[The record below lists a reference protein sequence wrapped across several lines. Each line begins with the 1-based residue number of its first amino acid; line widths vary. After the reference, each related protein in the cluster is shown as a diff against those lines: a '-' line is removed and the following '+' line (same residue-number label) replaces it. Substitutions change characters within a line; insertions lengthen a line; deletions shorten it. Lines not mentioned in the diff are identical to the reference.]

1 MKNKFLKVTLD
12 GHFFDKHEKV
22 LVAVS
27 GGLDSMNLF
36 HLLYEYRQELSI
48 ELGIAHINHGQR
60 EEAILEENY
69 LKQLAEEC
77 KVPFYLSHFEGRFS
91 EEAARKWRY
100 AFFADIMEQEGY
112 TALVTAHHADDQ
124 AETVLMR
131 LIRGSRLRHLSAIQP
146 IQPFVNGELIRP
158 LLSFKKS
165 DFDNVFHFEDASNQS
180 LNYFRNR
187 VRNTYLP
194 QLKQENPK
202 IELALNNLAGDTRN
216 LLQAL
221 RDLTKD
227 LSVTDLISFRQQTQ
241 AVQRYLLEEYLE
253 GFPDL
258 QLSRSQFDE
267 VLHILQSKANYKHLL
282 KNNYVLE
289 KDYHSFT
296 IDKIG
301 PQTDEQIESIM
312 IESEGIFSYGSYI
325 FSLNQPLEDAEQVL
339 HFPSHLPIL
348 VRGRQAGDTIRING
362 VTKKLRRWFID
373 NKIPQKVRQ
382 EAIII
387 EQAGEI
393 YGIAN
398 LASSDLSKSIK
409 NDIIKATLYI
419 KMKE

>member
-1 MKNKFLKVTLD
+1 MKNRFLKVTQD
-12 GHFFDKHEKV
+12 GHFFDKHKKV

-36 HLLYEYRQELSI
+36 HLLYEFRKELGI

-60 EEAILEENY
+60 EEAALEESY
-69 LKQLAEEC
+69 LRQLAEDYN
-77 KVPFYLSHFEGRFS
+77 VPFYLSHFEGRFS

-131 LIRGSRLRHLSAIQP
+131 LIRGSRLRHLTAIQP
-146 IQPFVNGELIRP
+146 IQPFANGEFIRP

-165 DFDNVFHFEDASNQS
+165 DFDNIFHFEDASNFS
-180 LNYFRNR
+180 STYFRNR
-187 VRNTYLP
+187 VRNDYLP
-194 QLKQENPK
+194 KLKQENPK
-202 IELALNNLAGDTRN
+202 IELALNNLADDTRN

-227 LSVTDLISFRQQTQ
+227 LSVTDLTSFRQQTR

-258 QLSRSQFDE
+258 QLSRPQFNE
-267 VLHILQSKANYKHLL
+267 LLHILQTKANYRHLL
-282 KNNYVLE
+282 KNNYILE
-289 KDYHSFT
+289 KEYDSFK
-296 IDKIG
+296 IYKIG
-301 PQTDEQIESIM
+301 PQTDEPKEPVM
-312 IESEGIFSYGSYI
+312 VESEGIFSYGSYI
-325 FSLNQPLEDAEQVL
+325 FSLNHPLENAEQIL
-339 HFPSHLPIL
+339 HFPSEVPIRL
-348 VRGRQAGDTIRING
+348 RGRQAGDTILING
-362 VTKKLRRWFID
+362 VNKKVRRWFID
-373 NKIPQKVRQ
+373 NKIPQQIRQ

>member
-1 MKNKFLKVTLD
+1 MKNKFLKVTQD
-12 GHFFDKHEKV
+12 GHFFDKHAKV

-36 HLLYEYRQELSI
+36 HLLYEYRQELCI

-60 EEAILEENY
+60 EEAVLEENY

-77 KVPFYLSHFEGRFS
+77 KIPFYLSHFEGRFS

-100 AFFADIMEQEGY
+100 AFFADTMEQEGY

-131 LIRGSRLRHLSAIQP
+131 LIRGSRLRHLSAIQS
-146 IQPFVNGELIRP
+146 IQTFASGELIRP

-165 DFDNVFHFEDASNQS
+165 DFDNIFHFEDASNQS

-194 QLKQENPK
+194 QLKQENPR
-202 IELALNNLAGDTRN
+202 IELALNNLADDTRN

-221 RDLTKD
+221 RDLTRD
-227 LSVTDLISFRQQTQ
+227 LSVTDLTSFRQQTQ

-282 KNNYVLE
+282 KNNYILE
-289 KDYHSFT
+289 KEYDSFK
-296 IDKIG
+296 IYKIG
-301 PQTDEQIESIM
+301 PQTDEHIEPIM

-325 FSLNQPLEDAEQVL
+325 FSLNHPMEDAEQVL

-348 VRGRQAGDTIRING
+348 VRGRQAGDTIQING

-382 EAIII
+382 EAVVI
-387 EQAGEI
+387 EQAGKI
-393 YGIAN
+393 YGIVN

>member
-12 GHFFDKHEKV
+12 GHFFDKHKKV

-36 HLLYEYRQELSI
+36 HLLYEYRQELRI

-60 EEAILEENY
+60 EAAVLEENY
-69 LKQLAEEC
+69 LNQLAEEC
-77 KVPFYLSHFEGRFS
+77 KIPFYLSHFKGRFS

-131 LIRGSRLRHLSAIQP
+131 LIRGSRLRHISAIQP
-146 IQPFVNGELIRP
+146 IQPFANGELIRP

-165 DFDNVFHFEDASNQS
+165 DFNNVFHFEDASNFS
-180 LNYFRNR
+180 STYFRNR
-187 VRNTYLP
+187 VRNDYLP
-194 QLKQENPK
+194 KLKQENPK
-202 IELALNNLAGDTRN
+202 VERALNNLADDTSN

-227 LSVTDLISFRQQTQ
+227 LSVTDLTSFRQQTQ

-289 KDYHSFT
+289 KDYYRFT

-301 PQTDEQIESIM
+301 PQTDEQLEPIM

-325 FSLNQPLEDAEQVL
+325 FSLNHPMEDAEQVL
-339 HFPSHLPIL
+339 HFPSHLSIL

-382 EAIII
+382 EAVVI
-387 EQAGEI
+387 EQAGKI

>member
-1 MKNKFLKVTLD
+1 MKNRFLKVTQE

-36 HLLYEYRQELSI
+36 HLLYQCRK
-48 ELGIAHINHGQR
+48 ELGISLGLAHVNHGQR
-60 EEAILEENY
+60 EESVSEESY
-69 LKQLAEEC
+69 LKQLAEDS
-77 KVPFYLSHFEGRFS
+77 KVPFFLSHFEGTFS

-100 AFFADIMEQEGY
+100 AFFAKIMEQEGY

-131 LIRGSRLRHLSAIQP
+131 LIRGSRLRYLSAIQP
-146 IQPFVNGELIRP
+146 IQTFASGELIRP

-165 DFDNVFHFEDASNQS
+165 DLDNVFHFEDASNQS

-187 VRNTYLP
+187 IRNRYLP

-202 IELALNNLAGDTRN
+202 VELALNNLADDTSN

-221 RDLTKD
+221 RDLTNH
-227 LSVTDLISFRQQTQ
+227 LSVTDLESFRQQTQ
-241 AVQRYLLEEYLE
+241 AVQTYLLEEYVE
-253 GFPDL
+253 TFPDL
-258 QLSRSQFDE
+258 QLSRPQFNE
-267 VLHILQSKANYKHLL
+267 FLHILQTKANYRHLL
-282 KNNYVLE
+282 KNNYIIE
-289 KDYHSFT
+289 KEYDSFK
-296 IDKIG
+296 IYKIG
-301 PQTDEQIESIM
+301 PQTDEQKESVM
-312 IESEGIFSYGSYI
+312 VESEGIFSYGSYI
-325 FSLNQPLEDAEQVL
+325 FSLNHPLENAEQIL
-339 HFPSHLPIL
+339 HFPSEVPIRL
-348 VRGRQAGDTIRING
+348 RGRQAGDTILING
-362 VTKKLRRWFID
+362 VNKKLRRWFID
-373 NKIPQKVRQ
+373 NKIPQQIRQ

>member
-1 MKNKFLKVTLD
+1 MKNKFLKVTQD
-12 GHFFDKHEKV
+12 GHFFDKHKKV

-36 HLLYEYRQELSI
+36 HLLYEYRQELCI

-60 EEAILEENY
+60 EEAVLEENY

-131 LIRGSRLRHLSAIQP
+131 LIRGSRLRHLSAIQS
-146 IQPFVNGELIRP
+146 IQTFASGELIRP

-165 DFDNVFHFEDASNQS
+165 DFDNIFHFEDASNQS

-194 QLKQENPK
+194 QFKQENPK
-202 IELALNNLAGDTRN
+202 IELALNNLATDTRN

-227 LSVTDLISFRQQTQ
+227 LCVTDLTSFRQQTQ

-258 QLSRSQFDE
+258 QLSRPQFNE
-267 VLHILQSKANYKHLL
+267 LLHILQTKANYRHLL
-282 KNNYVLE
+282 KNNYILE
-289 KDYHSFT
+289 KEYDSFK
-296 IDKIG
+296 IYKIG
-301 PQTDEQIESIM
+301 PQTDEQIEPIM

-325 FSLNQPLEDAEQVL
+325 FSLNHPMEDAEQVL

-348 VRGRQAGDTIRING
+348 VRRRQAGDTIRING

-382 EAIII
+382 EAVVI
-387 EQAGEI
+387 EQAGKI

>member
-1 MKNKFLKVTLD
+1 MKNRFLKVTQE

-36 HLLYEYRQELSI
+36 HLLYQCRK
-48 ELGIAHINHGQR
+48 ELGISLGLAHVNHGQR
-60 EEAILEENY
+60 EESVSEESY
-69 LKQLAEEC
+69 LKQLAEDS
-77 KVPFYLSHFEGRFS
+77 KVPFFLSHFEGTFS

-100 AFFADIMEQEGY
+100 AFFAKIMEQEGY

-146 IQPFVNGELIRP
+146 IQNFASGELIRP

-165 DFDNVFHFEDASNQS
+165 DFDTVFHFEDASNQS

-187 VRNTYLP
+187 IRNRYLP

-202 IELALNNLAGDTRN
+202 IEKALCHLADDTSN

-221 RDLTKD
+221 RDLTNH
-227 LSVTDLISFRQQTQ
+227 LSVTDLTSFRQQTQ
-241 AVQRYLLEEYLE
+241 AVQTYLLEEYVE
-253 GFPDL
+253 KFPDL
-258 QLSRSQFDE
+258 QLSRPQFNE
-267 VLHILQSKANYKHLL
+267 LLHILQSKANYRHLL
-282 KNNYVLE
+282 KNNYILE
-289 KDYHSFT
+289 KEYDSFK
-296 IDKIG
+296 IYKIG
-301 PQTDEQIESIM
+301 PQTDEPKEPVM
-312 IESEGIFSYGSYI
+312 VESEGIFSYGSYI
-325 FSLNQPLEDAEQVL
+325 FSLNHPLENAEQIL
-339 HFPSHLPIL
+339 HFPSEVPIRL
-348 VRGRQAGDTIRING
+348 RGRQVGDTILING
-362 VTKKLRRWFID
+362 VNKKLRRWFID
-373 NKIPQKVRQ
+373 NKIPQQIRQ

>member
-1 MKNKFLKVTLD
+1 MKNRFLKVTQD
-12 GHFFDKHEKV
+12 GHFFDKHKKV

-36 HLLYEYRQELSI
+36 HLLYEYRQELGI

-60 EEAILEENY
+60 EEAALEESY
-69 LKQLAEEC
+69 LRQLAEDYN
-77 KVPFYLSHFEGRFS
+77 VPFYLSHFEGKFS
-91 EEAARKWRY
+91 EETARKWRY

-146 IQPFVNGELIRP
+146 IQPFANGELIRP

-165 DFDNVFHFEDASNQS
+165 DFDNVFHFEDASNFS
-180 LNYFRNR
+180 STYFRNR
-187 VRNTYLP
+187 VRNDYLP
-194 QLKQENPK
+194 KLKQENPK
-202 IELALNNLAGDTRN
+202 IEKALCHLADDTSN

-221 RDLTKD
+221 RDLTNH
-227 LSVTDLISFRQQTQ
+227 LSVTDLTSFRQQTQ
-241 AVQRYLLEEYLE
+241 AVQTYLLEEYVE
-253 GFPDL
+253 TFPDL
-258 QLSRSQFDE
+258 QLSRPQFNE
-267 VLHILQSKANYKHLL
+267 LLHILQSKANYRHLL
-282 KNNYVLE
+282 KNDYILE
-289 KDYHSFT
+289 KEYDSFK
-296 IDKIG
+296 IYKIG
-301 PQTDEQIESIM
+301 PQTDEQKEPVM
-312 IESEGIFSYGSYI
+312 VESEGIFSYGSYI
-325 FSLNQPLEDAEQVL
+325 FSLNHPLENAEQIL
-339 HFPSHLPIL
+339 HFPSEVPIRL
-348 VRGRQAGDTIRING
+348 RGRQAGDTILING
-362 VTKKLRRWFID
+362 VNKKVRRWFID
-373 NKIPQKVRQ
+373 NKIPQQVRR

>member
-1 MKNKFLKVTLD
+1 MKNKFLKVTQD
-12 GHFFDKHEKV
+12 GHFFDKHKKV

-36 HLLYEYRQELSI
+36 HLLYEFRKELGI

-60 EEAILEENY
+60 EEAVLEENY

-124 AETVLMR
+124 AETILMR

-146 IQPFVNGELIRP
+146 IQPFASGELIRP

-194 QLKQENPK
+194 QFKQENPK
-202 IELALNNLAGDTRN
+202 IELAVNNLATDTRN

-227 LSVTDLISFRQQTQ
+227 LSVTDLTSFRQQTQ

-301 PQTDEQIESIM
+301 PQTDEHIEPIM

-325 FSLNQPLEDAEQVL
+325 FSLNQSLENAEQIL

-382 EAIII
+382 EAVVI
-387 EQAGEI
+387 EQAGKI
-393 YGIAN
+393 YGIVN

>member
-1 MKNKFLKVTLD
+1 MKNRFLKVTQE

-36 HLLYEYRQELSI
+36 HLLYQCRK
-48 ELGIAHINHGQR
+48 ELGISLGLAHVNHGQR
-60 EEAILEENY
+60 EESVSEESY
-69 LKQLAEEC
+69 LKQLAEDS
-77 KVPFYLSHFEGRFS
+77 KVPFFLSHFEGTFS

-100 AFFADIMEQEGY
+100 AFFAKIMEQEGY

-146 IQPFVNGELIRP
+146 IQNFASGELIRP

-165 DFDNVFHFEDASNQS
+165 DFDTVFHFEDASNQS

-187 VRNTYLP
+187 IRNRYLP

-202 IELALNNLAGDTRN
+202 IEKALCHLADDTSN

-221 RDLTKD
+221 RDLTNH
-227 LSVTDLISFRQQTQ
+227 LSVTDLTSFRQQTQ
-241 AVQRYLLEEYLE
+241 AVQTYLLEEYVE
-253 GFPDL
+253 KFPDL
-258 QLSRSQFDE
+258 QLSRPQFNE
-267 VLHILQSKANYKHLL
+267 LLHILQTKANYRHPL
-282 KNNYVLE
+282 KNNYILE
-289 KDYHSFT
+289 KEYDSFK
-296 IDKIG
+296 IYKIG
-301 PQTDEQIESIM
+301 PQTDEPKEPVM
-312 IESEGIFSYGSYI
+312 VESEGIFSYGSYI
-325 FSLNQPLEDAEQVL
+325 FSLNHPLENAEQIL
-339 HFPSHLPIL
+339 HFPSEVPIRL
-348 VRGRQAGDTIRING
+348 RGRQAGDTILING
-362 VTKKLRRWFID
+362 VNKKLRRWFID
-373 NKIPQKVRQ
+373 NKIPQQIRQ

>member
-60 EEAILEENY
+60 EEAVLEENY

-146 IQPFVNGELIRP
+146 IQTFANGELIRP

-165 DFDNVFHFEDASNQS
+165 DFNNVFHFEDASNQS

-202 IELALNNLAGDTRN
+202 IELALNNLAGDTST

-227 LSVTDLISFRQQTQ
+227 LSVTDLTSFRQQTQ

-253 GFPDL
+253 GFSDL

-267 VLHILQSKANYKHLL
+267 VLHILQSKANYRHLL
-282 KNNYVLE
+282 KNNYILE
-289 KDYHSFT
+289 KEYNSFT

-301 PQTDEQIESIM
+301 PQTDEQIEPIM

-325 FSLNQPLEDAEQVL
+325 FSLNHPMEDAEQVL

-373 NKIPQKVRQ
+373 NKIPQNIRQ
-382 EAIII
+382 EAVVI
-387 EQAGEI
+387 EQAGKI

>member
-60 EEAILEENY
+60 EESVLEENY

-77 KVPFYLSHFEGRFS
+77 KIPFYLSHFKGRFS

-131 LIRGSRLRHLSAIQP
+131 LIRGSRLRHISAIQP
-146 IQPFVNGELIRP
+146 IQPFANGELIRP

-165 DFDNVFHFEDASNQS
+165 DFNNVFHFEDASNQS

-187 VRNTYLP
+187 VRNDYLP
-194 QLKQENPK
+194 KLKQENPK
-202 IELALNNLAGDTRN
+202 IELAVNNLATDTRN

-227 LSVTDLISFRQQTQ
+227 LSVTDLTSFRQQTR
-241 AVQRYLLEEYLE
+241 AVQRYLLEEYVE
-253 GFPDL
+253 KFPDL

-301 PQTDEQIESIM
+301 PQTDEQIEPIM

-325 FSLNQPLEDAEQVL
+325 FSLNHPMADAEQVL

-387 EQAGEI
+387 EQAGKI
-393 YGIAN
+393 YGIVN

>member
-12 GHFFDKHEKV
+12 GHFFDKHKKV

-60 EEAILEENY
+60 EEAVLEENY

-131 LIRGSRLRHLSAIQP
+131 IIRGSRLRHLSAIQP
-146 IQPFVNGELIRP
+146 IQSFANGELIRP

-202 IELALNNLAGDTRN
+202 IELAVNNLATDTRN

-227 LSVTDLISFRQQTQ
+227 LSVTDLTSFRRQTQ

-301 PQTDEQIESIM
+301 PQTDEQLEPIM
-312 IESEGIFSYGSYI
+312 IESEGIFPYGSYI
-325 FSLNQPLEDAEQVL
+325 FSLNHPMEDAEQVL

-387 EQAGEI
+387 EQAGKI
-393 YGIAN
+393 YGIVN

>member
-12 GHFFDKHEKV
+12 GHFFDKHKKV

-36 HLLYEYRQELSI
+36 HLLYEFRKELGI

-60 EEAILEENY
+60 EEAVLEENY

-91 EEAARKWRY
+91 EEEARKWRY

-131 LIRGSRLRHLSAIQP
+131 LIRGSRLRHLSAIQY
-146 IQPFVNGELIRP
+146 IQPFANGELIRP

-165 DFDNVFHFEDASNQS
+165 DFDNIFHFEDTSNQS

-194 QLKQENPK
+194 QFKQENPK
-202 IELALNNLAGDTRN
+202 VELAVNNLATDTRN

-221 RDLTKD
+221 RDLTED
-227 LSVTDLISFRQQTQ
+227 LSVTDLTSFRQQTQ

-282 KNNYVLE
+282 KNNYILE

-301 PQTDEQIESIM
+301 PQTDEQIEPIM

-325 FSLNQPLEDAEQVL
+325 FSLNHPMGDAEQVL
-339 HFPSHLPIL
+339 HFPSHLPIIL
-348 VRGRQAGDTIRING
+348 RGRQAGDTIRING

-382 EAIII
+382 EAVVI
-387 EQAGEI
+387 EQAGKI

>member
-1 MKNKFLKVTLD
+1 MKNKFLKVTQD

-60 EEAILEENY
+60 EEAVLEENY

-77 KVPFYLSHFEGRFS
+77 KIPFYLSHFEGRFS

-124 AETVLMR
+124 TETVLMR
-131 LIRGSRLRHLSAIQP
+131 LIRGSRLRHLSAIQS
-146 IQPFVNGELIRP
+146 IQPFANGELIRP

-165 DFDNVFHFEDASNQS
+165 DFNNVFHFEDASNQS

-194 QLKQENPK
+194 QFKQENPK
-202 IELALNNLAGDTRN
+202 IELAVNNLATDTRN

-227 LSVTDLISFRQQTQ
+227 LSVTDLTSFRQQTQ

-301 PQTDEQIESIM
+301 PQTDEQKEPVM
-312 IESEGIFSYGSYI
+312 VESEGIFSYGSYI
-325 FSLNQPLEDAEQVL
+325 FSLNQSLENAEQIL

-348 VRGRQAGDTIRING
+348 LRGRQAGDTIRING

>member
-1 MKNKFLKVTLD
+1 MKNRFLKVTQE

-36 HLLYEYRQELSI
+36 HLLYQCRK
-48 ELGIAHINHGQR
+48 ELGISLGLAHVNHGQR
-60 EEAILEENY
+60 EEAVLEENY

-91 EEAARKWRY
+91 EEEARKWRY

-146 IQPFVNGELIRP
+146 IQPFANGELIRP

-194 QLKQENPK
+194 QFKQENPK
-202 IELALNNLAGDTRN
+202 VELAVNNLATDTRN

-221 RDLTKD
+221 RDLTED
-227 LSVTDLISFRQQTQ
+227 LSVTDLTSFRQQTQ

-282 KNNYVLE
+282 KNNYILE

-301 PQTDEQIESIM
+301 PQTDEQIEPIM

-325 FSLNQPLEDAEQVL
+325 FSLNHPMGDAEQVL
-339 HFPSHLPIL
+339 HFPSHLPIIL
-348 VRGRQAGDTIRING
+348 RGRQAGDTIRING

-382 EAIII
+382 EAVVI
-387 EQAGEI
+387 EQAGKI